1 MSEIWK
7 SWWWENDYSY
17 NGRYPVDWSK
27 IPNRIRLSNGTTK
40 TDKTTFTLEE
50 LVDAGY
56 KVIKPLDLSDFNE
69 ETHDCSWTGTEW
81 VLSQTYYPDTQ
92 DSDS

>member
-7 SWWWENDYSY
+7 SWWWDNGYSY
-17 NGRYPVDWSK
+17 KGRYPVDWNE
-27 IPNRIRLSNGTTK
+27 IPDRIRLSNGNTK

-50 LVDAGY
+50 LIDAGY

-69 ETHDCSWTGTEW
+69 ETHDYGWSGTEW
-81 VLSQTYYPDTQ
+81 QISQTYYPDTQ